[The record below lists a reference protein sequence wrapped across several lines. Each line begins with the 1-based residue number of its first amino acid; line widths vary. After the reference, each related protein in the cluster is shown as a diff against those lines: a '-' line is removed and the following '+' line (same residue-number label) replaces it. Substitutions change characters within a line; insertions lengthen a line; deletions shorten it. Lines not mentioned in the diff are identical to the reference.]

1 MPSLPSRTRVMQS
14 QHHTQGVE
22 GPSSSSVGGGSG
34 KYGVME
40 KAYADASR
48 VAGAQVDFISSLLHT
63 RAEGA
68 RRLSSMVPELRRE
81 LKSLLRSTEVHERRY
96 LRSRDRMSRGREWLS
111 SREGPRT
118 PPAPAAEEQPR
129 PWSESQAEEKV
140 RPRPTT
146 RSSGRASAPGK
157 SGGQGGRKM
166 FPRPIGHVKQ
176 PRADSAVGPNDKRKW
191 SVNVAY
197 AHGARELLTRTAS
210 ELGWSVVREPGAW
223 SSLYW
228 TINNSEV
235 RNLEL
240 AGIGPGC
247 VVNRLIGATGA
258 LSKKV
263 PLSQLFQILQ
273 DMMPD
278 GRYCFYP
285 RAWFTDDSGLEQLR
299 KDVPEL
305 TPLICKPDSGSQ
317 GRGIWLATGPKEVSD
332 GIREEHLRRIRR
344 SKPLEEYIV
353 QEYIDRPLL
362 LDGRK
367 FDLRIYVLVLD
378 VGSELRAFIS
388 REGMARF
395 CNDKYE
401 PLVGEHGAAR
411 DDGPQG
417 GFDMSGWSAD
427 VGFAEATTEEVRGRR
442 DEQLYGKGSRPLSR
456 PSTRGT
462 LDASRPS
469 KRGTLDA
476 SRPSTRGTLDAS
488 RPSTRGHDARTSHLT
503 NTSLNKKHEGWQN
516 GGNIMSDDAGGK
528 RTLSAVL
535 SRLNID
541 GVIAEGEFW
550 RKLHTLVRHT
560 LQGIRSS
567 LRFEE
572 FSTHSK
578 SSSYYRAQ
586 GSGNDEEGSDGAT
599 RGTHLPAH
607 GCFQYR
613 FQVLGLDVILDE
625 HAELHLLEINSNPSL
640 SLDAVYD
647 LVHKGDPSASS
658 STTAASLVPPC
669 LSMTR
674 ESTIL
679 RMGESASAFLDQV
692 ARERGAGV
700 ARAAPEPQYLPVD
713 AQRIMQYNR
722 IPWMGEDSVC
732 RCKASCAPHVH
743 LPGPIDEHIKI
754 QSMQGALKIVQR
766 AVDLESNP
774 DVVTPGR
781 SRNVRDLCHGVDYEE
796 VANLTPDPTDYSS
809 DARHLNTLDTVSYML
824 RAAIDS
830 RGRLSCSSL
839 LRLLNALDVP
849 IDSSTID
856 IFFQKHFSGR
866 GHIYASS
873 VNFIQWLHCV
883 LDAAVQL
890 ADTSSRERRG
900 RPSGPRED
908 VAGGRNLSAREES
921 TQRLLA
927 KRDIYRRTT
936 QSHARHKTRPSF
948 LNGAGRA
955 LEAMCLKFLATPIGQ
970 QLGLPGGDLWLVSP
984 TVSPDPFS

>member
-22 GPSSSSVGGGSG
+22 GPSSSVGGGSS
-34 KYGVME
+34 KYVVME
-40 KAYADASR
+40 KAFADASR

-68 RRLSSMVPELRRE
+68 RRLTSMVPELRRE
-81 LKSLLRSTEVHERRY
+81 LKSLLRSTEVRERRL

-111 SREGPRT
+111 SREDLRT
-118 PPAPAAEEQPR
+118 PPAPAAEEQAR
-129 PWSESQAEEKV
+129 PWSESQAEKKV

-146 RSSGRASAPGK
+146 RSSGRATAPGK
-157 SGGQGGRKM
+157 VGGQAGRKM
-166 FPRPIGHVKQ
+166 FPRPIGHVKL
-176 PRADSAVGPNDKRKW
+176 PRADSAVGPNGKGKW

-210 ELGWSVVREPGAW
+210 ELGWSVVRERGAW

-273 DMMPD
+273 DIMPD

-285 RAWFTDDSGLEQLR
+285 RAWFTDESGLEQLR
-299 KDVPEL
+299 KDVPDL
-305 TPLICKPDSGSQ
+305 TPLICKPDAGSQ
-317 GRGIWLATGPKEVSD
+317 GRGIWLATGPKEVAD

-401 PLVGEHGAAR
+401 PLVGEHVAAR
-411 DDGPQG
+411 NDVPQR
-417 GFDMSGWSAD
+417 GFDMSGCSAD
-427 VGFAEATTEEVRGRR
+427 EGFAEATAEEVRGRR

-456 PSTRGT
+456 PSTRGN
-462 LDASRPS
+462 LDASR
-469 KRGTLDA
+469 A
-476 SRPSTRGTLDAS
+476 
-488 RPSTRGHDARTSHLT
+488 STRGHDARTSHLT

-516 GGNIMSDDAGGK
+516 GENIMSDDAGGK

-541 GVIAEGEFW
+541 GVLAEGEFW
-550 RKLHTLVRHT
+550 GKLHTLVRHT

-572 FSTHSK
+572 FATHSK
-578 SSSYYRAQ
+578 SSSYFRAQ
-586 GSGNDEEGSDGAT
+586 GPGNDEEGSDGAT
-599 RGTHLPAH
+599 RGTNLPAH

-658 STTAASLVPPC
+658 STTAASLVPPR

-700 ARAAPEPQYLPVD
+700 ARAAPEPQYLPLD
-713 AQRIMQYNR
+713 AQRIMKYNR

-781 SRNVRDLCHGVDYEE
+781 SRKARDLCHGVDYEE
-796 VANLTPDPTDYSS
+796 VANLTPHPSDYSS

-839 LRLLNALDVP
+839 LRLLNALEVP

-866 GHIYASS
+866 GHIYSSS
-873 VNFIQWLHCV
+873 VTFIQWLHCV
-883 LDAAVQL
+883 LDAALQL
-890 ADTSSRERRG
+890 ADTSSRERKG
-900 RPSGPRED
+900 RPCGPRED
-908 VAGGRNLSAREES
+908 VAGGRNLSEREES

-936 QSHARHKTRPSF
+936 QSQARHKTRPSF

-955 LEAMCLKFLATPIGQ
+955 LETMCLKFLATPMGQ

-984 TVSPDPFS
+984 AVSPDPFPDY